1 MVLKFPK
8 QSYRNKDMEEK
19 KFDLNS
25 IIGFVLIGAIFIW
38 MLYLQQPTEEE
49 IAAEE
54 AKIEAAAKEAT
65 LAEQAKETDVTLTKA
80 VQEITSVAA
89 TDSLGYVQLQN
100 KLGSFAYS
108 GTLPS
113 ATEATTVIENDVLS
127 LTVSNRGG
135 YVIEARLKQ
144 HTTYDSIPVYLV
156 KDGNSTLNFQFS
168 AENRLLNT
176 EVLYFEPSLT
186 QNGDNQVLTM
196 RLKASNNAFLEY
208 RYELLP
214 GEYMTNFSIKTQ
226 GLESVLN
233 TSQPMYLDWK
243 LKGYRHAKSI
253 SYENRYSRLTYE
265 YEGDKHSKLSPTGED
280 QEVEVDVNWL
290 NFRQHFFS
298 SMLLTDTPFK
308 EVTLLSEDLVQDE
321 EVDTVYTKNYGAKIL
336 IEPKSGAVAQNMNL
350 YFGPTDY
357 KIFKKYERNLDEAMP
372 LGWGIFG
379 MINKFLIIPLFG
391 FLSGFLPAG
400 IAIIVLTILL
410 KLALSPVQYKQ
421 YLAQAKMKIL
431 KPEIDAIKEK
441 FGDNKMKIQ
450 QETMKL
456 QNIAGASPLKGCL
469 PAILQIP
476 VFYALFT
483 FFPTAFDL
491 RQKSFLWADDL
502 SSYDTIA
509 ELPFHIPF
517 YGDHVSLFPI
527 LASIAIFIYMTM
539 TMGQSMQAQQQPGM
553 PNMKFLMYLSP
564 VFMLVFFNNYASGL
578 SLYYFISNLITI
590 GIMLVIK
597 NVILDEDK
605 IHAQIQVNKSK
616 PKKQNKFQKKMAT
629 MMEQAEAQKKAQQK
643 KK

>member
-1 MVLKFPK
+1 
-8 QSYRNKDMEEK
+8 MEEK
-19 KFDLNS
+19 KFDVNS
-25 IIGFVLIGAIFIW
+25 LIGFVLIGGILVW
-38 MLYLQQPTEEE
+38 MLYLNRPSEEE
-49 IAAEE
+49 IQAEK
-54 AKIEAAAKEAT
+54 AKTEAAAQQ
-65 LAEQAKETDVTLTKA
+65 QAASETAKKDIQLQEA
-80 VQEITSVAA
+80 VQELSAA
-89 TDSLGYVQLQN
+89 STTDSLGLAKLKN
-100 KLGSFAYS
+100 RLGSFAYS

-113 ATEATTVIENDVLS
+113 ATSATTVLENDVLS
-127 LTVSNRGG
+127 LTISNKGG
-135 YVIEARLKQ
+135 YITEARLKQ
-144 HTTYDSIPVYLV
+144 LHTYDSVPVYLI
-156 KDGNSTLNFQFS
+156 KDGNASLNLQFS
-168 AENRLLNT
+168 AENRLLNSQ
-176 EVLYFEPSLT
+176 ELYFEPTLT
-186 QNGDNQVLTM
+186 KNGENSVLTM
-196 RLKASNNAFLEY
+196 RLKTNNDSYIEY
-208 RYELLP
+208 RYELEP
-214 GEYMTNFSIKTQ
+214 EEYMLGFSLTTK
-226 GLESVLN
+226 GLDGVLN

-243 LKGYRHAKSI
+243 FKGYRHAKSI

-265 YEGDKHSKLSPTGED
+265 YEGSKHSKLDPNGED
-280 QEVEVDVNWL
+280 EELEKDVSWM

-308 EVTLLSEDLVQDE
+308 EVALSSIDLVENE
-321 EVDTVYTKNYGAKIL
+321 EIDTVYTKQYGAKML
-336 IEPKSGAVAQNMNL
+336 LEPKAGGLSYNMNM
-350 YFGPTDY
+350 YYGPSDY
-357 KIFKKYERNLDEAMP
+357 QIFKKYDRNLDEAMP

-379 MINKFLIIPLFG
+379 VINKYIIIPLFG

-400 IAIIVLTILL
+400 IAIIVLTILI

-421 YLAQAKMKIL
+421 YLSQAKLKVL
-431 KPEIDAIKEK
+431 KPEMDAIKEK

-527 LASIAIFIYMTM
+527 LASIAIFIYMMM
-539 TMGQSMQAQQQPGM
+539 TTGQTMQAQQQPGM

-564 VFMLVFFNNYASGL
+564 LFMLVFFNNYASGL
-578 SLYYFISNLITI
+578 SLYYFVSNLITI

-597 NVILDEDK
+597 NFIIDEDK
-605 IHAQIQVNKSK
+605 IHAKIQENKKK
-616 PKKQNKFQKKMAT
+616 PKKQNKFQKKMAE
-629 MMEQAEAQKKAQQK
+629 MMEQAEQQK
-643 KK
+643 KTGKR